1 MVFDEI
7 YREVKNKEEV
17 AFDKVS
23 RSCYSTKENNLSNP
37 TSAHLRK
44 LYSVNFQKNYF

>member
-23 RSCYSTKENNLSNP
+23 RSYSTTKENNLSNP
-37 TSAHLRK
+37 TFTH
-44 LYSVNFQKNYF
+44 